1 MGRLTVIGAFGVIR
15 SLSVGEKSLFVGLGS
30 MKPEFVFGAGEFV
43 SVAG

>member
-15 SLSVGEKSLFVGLGS
+15 SLSIGEKCLFVGFNR

-43 SVAG
+43 SVTG